1 MTLDK
6 TQNNTM
12 NTETGKQPSSMLF
25 TDSFKQRL
33 IDIMLN
39 WKWVILSLIVCT
51 GLGEAFIRYSNTVYN
66 IGEKVLIKSN
76 DNNSGNS
83 ALKSETMGMVS
94 NTNGF
99 DNELEILSTHSLAT
113 QAVRDLKLYVNYYSV
128 GKLKKALYYKNQP
141 VNVGINIG
149 DAERLRNSFTVDVE
163 HANGEYH
170 IIAPNVDQTVKS
182 LPTTIETR
190 GCLLKLSINND
201 NAVGSDWK
209 MQAVVMSPDQA
220 AYHFQNSFVVAPESE
235 TTTIARLSIN
245 DENPDRAMD
254 YLRQLILCYNLQ
266 ANEDKNEIARRTEE
280 FINQRIAKI
289 NEELGSTEGHLE
301 SYKRSRGMVELKTN
315 ATQAFTQANTYEEK
329 LADFNTQI
337 ALFDEM
343 SSFLNNPSNR
353 YQPLPNNVGIENSSI
368 TALVNNYNQTV
379 QKRNLL
385 LQSASESSPVITP
398 LTAQLDQ
405 LHNAISQTLR
415 QVRKSMDI
423 QRSGL
428 QRQYGKY
435 QGEVGQTPEQERVLT
450 QIGRQQEVKSG
461 LYLLLLQK
469 REENSISLAA
479 TADKGRIIDGPATSG
494 IVSTKNRTVMGIAI
508 LVGLFLPIA
517 ILYLMNLLRYKIG
530 GRDDVEKLTELPIL
544 SDVAIA
550 SKQAKEDGEIVVKE
564 NRNNAMEEVFRGLR
578 SNLLFTLK
586 EGEKVIVCTSSISGE
601 GKTFISSNLAMSF
614 AILGKKTI
622 MIGLDIRKPRLQD
635 VFGYEHRKE
644 GITNLLKIEN
654 PSWEQIKEQ
663 ILPSNKHDNLS
674 LLPAGAIPPNP
685 TELLARKSLDN
696 IINTLKEHF
705 DYIIIDSAPVG
716 LVTDTV
722 SIARVSDAT
731 VFVCRAD
738 YTPKRD
744 FDLINTL
751 AKEGRLRNVSVVI
764 NGIDMSKKKYGYY
777 YGYGHYGYGHHYSYG
792 YGGYHYG
799 YSDYGK
805 DNDHSIKK

>member
-66 IGEKVLIKSN
+66 ISEKVLIKSN

-479 TADKGRIIDGPATSG
+479 TADKGRIIDGPTTSG

>member
-66 IGEKVLIKSN
+66 ISEKVLIKSN

>member
-66 IGEKVLIKSN
+66 ISEKVLIKSN

-141 VNVGINIG
+141 VNVGINIS

-479 TADKGRIIDGPATSG
+479 TADKGRIIDGPTTSG

>member
-1 MTLDK
+1 
-6 TQNNTM
+6 M

-66 IGEKVLIKSN
+66 ISEKVLIKSN

-141 VNVGINIG
+141 VNVGINIS

>member
-1 MTLDK
+1 
-6 TQNNTM
+6 M

-66 IGEKVLIKSN
+66 ISEKVLIKSN

-141 VNVGINIG
+141 VNVGINIS

-479 TADKGRIIDGPATSG
+479 TADKGRIIDGPTTSG